1 MSGGSI
7 RRVAWRP
14 AGKPK
19 RSSTTRAFAG
29 ALVSAAGLGLCPGAA
44 TAADLSLPRA
54 PVAPVASAP
63 AAIYSWTGF
72 YIGGQVGAGGSRS
85 SWSDPVTGGNNIF
98 TGGAAFLG
106 GGVFGAD
113 YPSNALVLGVEG
125 DFNWTEM
132 NGNGTNSVGDAIGA
146 GTQWTST
153 VAGRVGAAF
162 DRLLVYGKGG
172 GAFAR
177 DRSSFTDRAGNSA
190 SNAFARTGWI
200 AGIGLEYGIT
210 ENWLSKV
217 EYDYLSFGTQ
227 LLNFTTATPTAYAS
241 SASLSAQ
248 QVKAGINLRFSGPR

>member
-1 MSGGSI
+1 MVSGRKAEAFVDDASV
-7 RRVAWRP
+7 RRRSRFGRRP
-14 AGKPK
+14 
-19 RSSTTRAFAG
+19 RS
-29 ALVSAAGLGLCPGAA
+29 
-44 TAADLSLPRA
+44 LSRRRDCRR
-54 PVAPVASAP
+54 SFAP
-63 AAIYSWTGF
+63 ARTGRSRRFRARGDLSWTGF

-125 DFNWTEM
+125 DFNWTGI

-153 VAGRVGAAF
+153 VAGRVG
-162 DRLLVYGKGG
+162 RSPTGLRQGG

-210 ENWLSKV
+210 ENW
-217 EYDYLSFGTQ
+217 SFGTQ

-241 SASLSAQ
+241 SASFSAQ
-248 QVKAGINLRFSGPR
+248 QGKAGINLRFSGPR

>member
-1 MSGGSI
+1 MVSGRKAEAFVDDASV
-7 RRVAWRP
+7 RRRSRFGRRP
-14 AGKPK
+14 
-19 RSSTTRAFAG
+19 RS
-29 ALVSAAGLGLCPGAA
+29 
-44 TAADLSLPRA
+44 LSRRRDCRR
-54 PVAPVASAP
+54 SFAP
-63 AAIYSWTGF
+63 ARTGRSRRFRARGDLSWTGF

-125 DFNWTEM
+125 DFNWTGI

-153 VAGRVGAAF
+153 FAGRVGAAF
-162 DRLLVYGKGG
+162 DRLLVYGKGR